1 MTDIETYVT
10 TLNERLEMLY
20 EDLDTID
27 RTTVGGRTLVSS
39 ILEEIDMI
47 ESELT
52 QIYGSWDQN
61 ISEFFDN
68 DK

>member
-52 QIYGSWDQN
+52 QIYGS
-61 ISEFFDN
+61 
-68 DK
+68 